1 MINPETIRVLGWCL
15 LHFVWQGAV
24 LALILSAAL
33 TRLRTPRA
41 RYGAAVCVLAAM
53 MIAPC
58 ITFAVL
64 QQPSATLPPVSA
76 IGVEQ
81 TQHSYPNA
89 PASAASSSAEQLLPF
104 VSTAASTD
112 WLSYAVLAWFAGVYM
127 FTLRT
132 LGAWML
138 LMRLRRQ
145 RAESIAGDLLETCL
159 ALQHRL
165 GVSRAVRY
173 VCSKAVEAPAVLGW
187 LRPVVVLPLSA
198 LAGLTPWQ
206 VEAIIAHELA
216 HIKRWDALVN
226 VFQIAIETLLF
237 YHPAVW
243 WVNRVIRNEREHCC
257 DDVAVE
263 ACGNAPGYARA
274 LALLEE
280 SRCASVW
287 ALAANGGVLSARIGR
302 LLGIKR
308 ATRSMSGPGF
318 AVLAG
323 LCVAGALMAGT
334 ASTQVFNEPQVFSE
348 PPDSAVTPAAITAPA
363 AITVPA
369 ISRLASTAPL
379 DAMPSV
385 PNVPPPPA
393 MPRPMKVVVPA
404 APAMPR
410 PQQVVA
416 PPAPDA
422 PVAPVPSA
430 VPEPMHMGMH
440 IHLARLAAA
449 DPAPAH
455 RAHDANAA
463 KPGSQGG
470 SYIDGL
476 QAAGLKDLTVEEII
490 ALKIHEVTPEYI
502 QGLRAAGLQANS
514 AQLVSLKIHEVTPE
528 YVREL
533 AAAGLT
539 GLQVHDY
546 LAARVQGITPEF
558 VQKIRSHGF
567 KDITLRQLISLKL
580 ADIS

>member
-33 TRLRTPRA
+33 TRLRSPRA

-53 MIAPC
+53 LIAPC
-58 ITFAVL
+58 LTFAVL
-64 QQPSATLPPVSA
+64 QQPAAALQPISNSGVAEVRHALASVAATA
-76 IGVEQ
+76 A
-81 TQHSYPNA
+81 A
-89 PASAASSSAEQLLPF
+89 PSAEQPLQF
-104 VSTAASTD
+104 VSAAASTD

-145 RAESIAGDLLETCL
+145 RAESIGGDLLETCL
-159 ALQHRL
+159 ALQRRL

-334 ASTQVFNEPQVFSE
+334 ASTQVFNDA
-348 PPDSAVTPAAITAPA
+348 PDPARSHLAAI
-363 AITVPA
+363 
-369 ISRLASTAPL
+369 APL
-379 DAMPSV
+379 DAMPAV
-385 PNVPPPPA
+385 PVAPPVPA
-393 MPRPMKVVVPA
+393 VPRAPQVVVPA
-404 APAMPR
+404 VPA
-410 PQQVVA
+410 A
-416 PPAPDA
+416 PPAPA
-422 PVAPVPSA
+422 S
-430 VPEPMHMGMH
+430 PEPMHMSMH
-440 IHLARLAAA
+440 MHLARLAAA
-449 DPAPAH
+449 DPAH
-455 RAHDANAA
+455 RAHEANAA
-463 KPGSQGG
+463 KSASREGG
-470 SYIDGL
+470 SYIGGL
-476 QAAGLKDLTVEEII
+476 QAAGLKDLTVDEII

-514 AQLVSLKIHEVTPE
+514 SELVSLKIHEVTPE
-528 YVREL
+528 YVRDL

-567 KDITLRQLISLKL
+567 KDITLRQLISLKI